1 MQYSTSLVAFFLAL
15 EVGMRKSGGGGGGAL
30 KIHRSNNGGM
40 SFNLWTALL
49 LPFFSVVTEIETIRA
64 AFFWV
69 GTWEQR
75 ALLKTRWRWS
85 KQPQKLLPVGHDSGG
100 IDVFVPKKE

>member
-15 EVGMRKSGGGGGGAL
+15 EVGMRKSGGGGGAL

-49 LPFFSVVTEIETIRA
+49 LPFFSVVSEIETIRA
-64 AFFWV
+64 AFFW
-69 GTWEQR
+69 
-75 ALLKTRWRWS
+75 
-85 KQPQKLLPVGHDSGG
+85 GG
-100 IDVFVPKKE
+100 WGLGNREPS

>member
-1 MQYSTSLVAFFLAL
+1 
-15 EVGMRKSGGGGGGAL
+15 MRKSGGGGAL

-64 AFFWV
+64 AFFLGGDLGTESPPKNKVAVVKTTPKTSLCRSLRRDRCFCSQERKTPRV
-69 GTWEQR
+69 GRE
-75 ALLKTRWRWS
+75 
-85 KQPQKLLPVGHDSGG
+85 VEGG
-100 IDVFVPKKE
+100 LRGGAFL